1 MKHILLTGRVQV
13 GKSTA
18 LRKFL
23 EKSGLKADGVRTYWR
38 DRDTLLI
45 EPFEGGES
53 MVAAVTDGEYRKAVP
68 AAFEYGA
75 EIIENSG
82 KRDIIVLDELGRL
95 ERCSERFMNAVFQ
108 KLKGE
113 KRILGVIKKESNHFL
128 DAVREMSNVTILEV
142 TEENRDE
149 IPQKIEELMK

>member
-23 EKSGLKADGVRTYWR
+23 KNSGLKADGVRTYWR

-53 MVAAVTDGEYRKAVP
+53 MVAAVKDGEYRKAVP
-68 AAFEYGA
+68 EAFEYGA
-75 EIIENSG
+75 DIIEKSG
-82 KRDIIVLDELGRL
+82 KKDVVVLDELGRL
-95 ERCSERFMNAVFQ
+95 ERCSERFMNAVFE
-108 KLKGE
+108 KLQGE
-113 KRILGVIKKESNHFL
+113 KRVLGVIKKESNHFL
-128 DAVREMSNVTILEV
+128 DKIRELPNVVIIEV

-149 IPQKIEELMK
+149 IPQKIAELMK

>member
-23 EKSGLKADGVRTYWR
+23 ENSGLSADGVRTYWR

-53 MVAAVTDGEYRKAVP
+53 MVAAVTDGEYRKAKKE
-68 AAFEYGA
+68 AFDYGA
-75 EIIENSG
+75 EIIGNSG
-82 KRDIIVLDELGRL
+82 KRDVIVLDELGRL
-95 ERCSERFMNAVFQ
+95 ERCSDKFMDAVFE
-108 KLKGE
+108 KLRGK
-113 KRILGVIKKESNHFL
+113 KRVLGVIKPESNHFL
-128 DAVREMSNVTILEV
+128 DKIREMPNLVILEV
-142 TEENRDE
+142 TEENRDD
-149 IPQKIEELMK
+149 IPQEIAKYMK

>member
-23 EKSGLKADGVRTYWR
+23 EKSGLKADGVKTYWR

-53 MVAAVTDGEYRKAVP
+53 MVAAEKDGEYRKAKKE
-68 AAFEYGA
+68 AFDYGA
-75 EIIENSG
+75 EIIKRSG
-82 KRDIIVLDELGRL
+82 KRDLIVLDELGRL
-95 ERCSERFMNAVFQ
+95 ERCSDKFMDAVFE
-108 KLKGE
+108 KLRGD
-113 KRILGVIKKESNHFL
+113 KRVLGVIKKESNHCL
-128 DAVREMSNVTILEV
+128 DKVRELSNVVILEV
-142 TEENRDE
+142 TEDNRDK